1 LVIDLGNRGKCA
13 QPCRLP
19 YELIKDDGIKT
30 SSCGKGYLLSP
41 KDLSTLDIL
50 KELPNVTCLKIEG
63 RMKSPEYVATVV
75 SLYRKYLDNLNSV
88 PSKEDKQ
95 ELAQIFNRGGFSHA
109 YLKGKFGKDTMCYE
123 KPKNW
128 GIYIGKIINYDGKKT
143 IEVANEN
150 GLEIIN
156 GDGIEVWNGNN
167 ESPSFIVSFIK
178 QKKNSILLGNI
189 HGNIKTGDKV
199 YRTSSKLLNGKALES
214 FSRGFK
220 RHEKIDVLVK
230 LTINNPVEIMINDF
244 KFISTETIQIAQSAP
259 IQKEKIEEQFRK
271 TGNTPFEI
279 ANLSIEMD
287 ENIFIP
293 ISKLNEIRRNALE
306 EYASYLLNTDSRFP
320 ASFPQY
326 SGKENSTLVHHNKET
341 SVYFNIFKKEYLN
354 LLNVDCFY
362 FNFKD
367 IVNNYDYLQNY
378 NERKYAVF
386 PIITKSNYAKF
397 IKDNLSKVAKIV
409 DGFVISNIGQL
420 EYVKDLLEHKELEL
434 IANYSLNTFNS
445 EAVELLNSLGFS
457 KIILSPELT
466 NTQINDIIK
475 KSYNVDS
482 QIEVIAYGSICV
494 MTSEYCPIGSVAG
507 GFCKEKKCSKP
518 CLKNEKYYLKDRMN
532 MNFRVISDNIDCQS
546 KIYNSKTNSIETNK
560 LYCDSLLLSTLDE
573 SFNEMQE
580 AILIHKSGEKISGD
594 KYTNGHYNRPV

>member
-1 LVIDLGNRGKCA
+1 MIDLGNRGKCA

>member
-189 HGNIKTGDKV
+189 HGNIKAGDKV

>member
-1 LVIDLGNRGKCA
+1 MIDLGNRGKCA

-19 YELIKDDGIKT
+19 YELIKDDGVKT

-189 HGNIKTGDKV
+189 HGNIKAGDKV

-244 KFISTETIQIAQSAP
+244 KFISTETTQIAQSAP

-326 SGKENSTLVHHNKET
+326 SGKDNSTLVHHNKET

-518 CLKNEKYYLKDRMN
+518 CLKNDKYYLKDRMN

>member
-1 LVIDLGNRGKCA
+1 VIDLGNRGKCA

-199 YRTSSKLLNGKALES
+199 YRTSSKLLNEKALES

>member
-1 LVIDLGNRGKCA
+1 MIDLGNRGKCA

-189 HGNIKTGDKV
+189 HGNIKAGDKV

>member
-1 LVIDLGNRGKCA
+1 MIDLGNRGKCA

-19 YELIKDDGIKT
+19 YELIKDDGVKT

-189 HGNIKTGDKV
+189 HGNIKAGDKV

>member
-1 LVIDLGNRGKCA
+1 MIDLGNRGKCA

-19 YELIKDDGIKT
+19 YELIKDDGVKT

-109 YLKGKFGKDTMCYE
+109 YLKGKLGKDTMCYE

-189 HGNIKTGDKV
+189 HGNIKAGDKV

-230 LTINNPVEIMINDF
+230 LTVNNPVEIMINDF

-287 ENIFIP
+287 ENIFMP

-306 EYASYLLNTDSRFP
+306 GYASYLLNTDSRFP

-326 SGKENSTLVHHNKET
+326 SGKGNSILVRHNKEI
-341 SVYFNIFKKEYLN
+341 SVYLNIFKKEYLN

-445 EAVELLNSLGFS
+445 EAVELLNNLGFS

-507 GFCKEKKCSKP
+507 GFCKEKQCSKP
-518 CLKNEKYYLKDRMN
+518 CLKNEKYYLKDRMS

-546 KIYNSKTNSIETNK
+546 KIYNSKINSIETNK

-573 SFNEMQE
+573 AFNEMQE